1 MTKAIRR
8 EVGEVLTAGQG
19 PKRRGQDARPG
30 SRSRLQIPWLS
41 RRITRLIGSSALTA
55 VLALSTWAGTGIEP
69 AVAAPEPITADVEA
83 PSTTTTTQTDGLW
96 YFAETQLADIHASG
110 ITGEGVTIAI
120 IDSPINLEVADLAD
134 ADIRPRTEEVCP
146 GFSGVEISERARHG
160 TAMASL
166 IVGNGEGVGAESGVL
181 GVAHDATILHY
192 AVLNVAVDEC
202 AAPLADLVADAIEQ
216 GADILNLSISYNSP
230 MDAQNA
236 IDLALEAG
244 LVVNVAVQNE
254 SSDRLDLLSGLPGV
268 VSVENVDQEG
278 QPDAYS
284 VTGDGLDFVAPGVG
298 IRMLKTDFSGYE
310 LDDGT
315 SPATAWVSGVFAL
328 AQSAW
333 PDATGNQLIQA
344 AIRSTRH
351 LEADADADAGTTP
364 HASAE
369 ANAGTGTDADD
380 LPRTDAEGFGFLDPV
395 TFVNTDATTLPDVN
409 PLLDSGEIPAVDSV
423 TREHPAEP
431 DDLTGSEH
439 PWLTLV
445 SLAVGFFAVT
455 GLYVV
460 ILLRR
465 RRRHRYWQE

>member
-1 MTKAIRR
+1 MTKAVRR
-8 EVGEVLTAGQG
+8 EVGEVLTAGQRS
-19 PKRRGQDARPG
+19 KRRGQDARPG
-30 SRSRLQIPWLS
+30 IRGRLRRRNQPQLRLPRFR
-41 RRITRLIGSSALTA
+41 RRIARVIGAAGLTTVLLLTA
-55 VLALSTWAGTGIEP
+55 WIGADIDP
-69 AVAAPEPITADVEA
+69 AVAAPERIQ
-83 PSTTTTTQTDGLW
+83 PSLDEPNATTTSEADGLW
-96 YFAETQLADIHASG
+96 YFTETQLADIHASG
-110 ITGEGVTIAI
+110 ITGQGVTIAI

-146 GFSGVEISERARHG
+146 GFTGIEISERARHG

-166 IVGNGEGVGAESGVL
+166 IVGNGKGVGAEPGVL
-181 GVAHDATILHY
+181 GVAPDATILHY

-254 SSDRLDLLSGLPGV
+254 SSDSLDLLSGLPGV
-268 VSVENVDQEG
+268 VSVENVDQDG

-284 VTGDGLDFVAPGVG
+284 VTGDGLDFIAPGVG

-310 LDDGT
+310 LDHGT

-344 AIRSTRH
+344 AIRSTRTFDV
-351 LEADADADAGTTP
+351 DA
-364 HASAE
+364 
-369 ANAGTGTDADD
+369 
-380 LPRTDAEGFGFLDPV
+380 LPRTDSEGFGFLDPS
-395 TFVNTDATTLPDVN
+395 TFLSTDPTQFPDAN
-409 PLLDSGEIPAVDSV
+409 PLLDSGETPATDSAV
-423 TREHPAEP
+423 EEHPTDP
-431 DDLTGSEH
+431 DDLTGAER

-445 SLAVGFFAVT
+445 SLAAGFLAAT